1 MYLII
6 DIYANLHIMRN
17 TMPARTPVIA
27 TVAANKLIALGKQI
41 RAHRKALRI
50 NATTAAEAAGMSRVT
65 LHRIENGEPSVT
77 IGAYLNAMEA
87 LNMDF
92 GIKPTGSADPAPNA
106 DREGWIPA
114 RIHLA
119 DYPQLK
125 QLAWQ
130 VHGTDELTPVE
141 ALSIYERN
149 WRHVDVQALEPK
161 ERQLIDALRI
171 GLGEPGGIV

>member
-1 MYLII
+1 
-6 DIYANLHIMRN
+6 
-17 TMPARTPVIA
+17 MPARTPIIT

-41 RAHRKALRI
+41 RAHRKALQI
-50 NATTAAEAAGMSRVT
+50 NATAAAEAAGMSRVT

-92 GIKPTGSADPAPNA
+92 GIIKPTGSADHAPDV

-114 RIHLA
+114 RIPLT

-130 VHGTDELTPVE
+130 VHGTDELTPAE

-149 WRHVDVQALEPK
+149 WRHVDVQALEPR
-161 ERQLIDALRI
+161 ERQLVDALRI
-171 GLGEPGGIV
+171 GLGEPGGII